1 MCPERGS
8 GPGTWEGSSKN
19 RFSRGGRRVPPHQ
32 LQSAPP
38 GKTATRC
45 CAALQEQP
53 LFAGPAANPAPCAP
67 SPRLNRVPAAG
78 GGAKPA
84 GPRRLRPAMEGE
96 LGTWSGNVL
105 DYFLNANQIK
115 TRDGAEIIWYHAAN
129 NKSQMKE
136 AIQSAAHMVE
146 ADILLCGEEG
156 NGEPIMAH
164 PPETNSD
171 NTLQA
176 WLNEIVN
183 TKKGIKLDF
192 KSLAAVKPSMM
203 LLEGIKLHLRRPV
216 WINADILPGPNGSNT
231 VVDAKRF
238 LDTVTSFCPDVT
250 LSLGWTTGWQPQQ
263 CNKAWRAQVTTQSS
277 SAQVIVMKSQ
287 DRKRAPSWTK
297 REVQDLLAIWGDESV
312 LAELRSSKRNG
323 KILEKVSK
331 AMKDR
336 GHNRDAQQC
345 RVKIKELRQA
355 YHKAREANGRS
366 GAEPQTC
373 RFYAELHA
381 ILGGAATTTPTVCYD
396 SLTGETTA
404 ANVSP
409 SQRLVKI
416 RKRKRRTRDD
426 MFTELQMSSHADRA
440 QQNAWRQSMSDYRKA
455 QYEREE
461 RWRAE
466 SRDEQSK
473 WRAEDDRWRQLAD
486 RRQESMLRLL
496 EHQTDMLQRMVE
508 LQERQ
513 QEQRPPLQPL
523 CNQQPS
529 SPSSI
534 ASSPRRPRT
543 RCGGLRPPSHSTPD
557 DCPSIRR
564 LAFSKS

>member
-32 LQSAPP
+32 LQGAPP
-38 GKTATRC
+38 GKTVTRC
-45 CAALQEQP
+45 CAALREQP

-84 GPRRLRPAMEGE
+84 GPSRLRPAMERE

-105 DYFLNANQIK
+105 DYFLNTNQIK

-146 ADILLCGEEG
+146 ADILLCGEEEG

-263 CNKAWRAQVTTQSS
+263 CNKA
-277 SAQVIVMKSQ
+277 
-287 DRKRAPSWTK
+287 
-297 REVQDLLAIWGDESV
+297 
-312 LAELRSSKRNG
+312 
-323 KILEKVSK
+323 
-331 AMKDR
+331 
-336 GHNRDAQQC
+336 
-345 RVKIKELRQA
+345 
-355 YHKAREANGRS
+355 
-366 GAEPQTC
+366 
-373 RFYAELHA
+373 
-381 ILGGAATTTPTVCYD
+381 
-396 SLTGETTA
+396 

-409 SQRLVKI
+409 SQRL
-416 RKRKRRTRDD
+416 
-426 MFTELQMSSHADRA
+426 
-440 QQNAWRQSMSDYRKA
+440 
-455 QYEREE
+455 ERENRGRGTICSRSSRCPPTLIEHSRMRGGSQCQTTEKHNMNE
-461 RWRAE
+461 RRGGGLNRGMNRASCGLKMIGGVSLQTE
-466 SRDEQSK
+466 GKSRCSGCWSIKLVCSSVWLSCRKGSRSRD
-473 WRAEDDRWRQLAD
+473 
-486 RRQESMLRLL
+486 RRYSPCV
-496 EHQTDMLQRMVE
+496 TNS
-508 LQERQ
+508 
-513 QEQRPPLQPL
+513 PPPQVP
-523 CNQQPS
+523 
-529 SPSSI
+529 
-534 ASSPRRPRT
+534 
-543 RCGGLRPPSHSTPD
+543 
-557 DCPSIRR
+557 
-564 LAFSKS
+564 

>member
-263 CNKAWRAQVTTQSS
+263 CNKGYSWAMVKKMAQICDALTQPVTFPVRAALVQQSTS
-277 SAQVIVMKSQ
+277 ELLWLLQKSN
-287 DRKRAPSWTK
+287 RYSLTVWTG
-297 REVQDLLAIWGDESV
+297 RHDEYSIEDLLY
-312 LAELRSSKRNG
+312 LRENLDK
-323 KILEKVSK
+323 K
-331 AMKDR
+331 
-336 GHNRDAQQC
+336 HPYQ
-345 RVKIKELRQA
+345 
-355 YHKAREANGRS
+355 
-366 GAEPQTC
+366 
-373 RFYAELHA
+373 
-381 ILGGAATTTPTVCYD
+381 
-396 SLTGETTA
+396 
-404 ANVSP
+404 
-409 SQRLVKI
+409 
-416 RKRKRRTRDD
+416 RRT
-426 MFTELQMSSHADRA
+426 H
-440 QQNAWRQSMSDYRKA
+440 Y
-455 QYEREE
+455 
-461 RWRAE
+461 
-466 SRDEQSK
+466 
-473 WRAEDDRWRQLAD
+473 
-486 RRQESMLRLL
+486 
-496 EHQTDMLQRMVE
+496 QRFN
-508 LQERQ
+508 L
-513 QEQRPPLQPL
+513 
-523 CNQQPS
+523 S
-529 SPSSI
+529 
-534 ASSPRRPRT
+534 
-543 RCGGLRPPSHSTPD
+543 
-557 DCPSIRR
+557 
-564 LAFSKS
+564 

>member
-1 MCPERGS
+1 M
-8 GPGTWEGSSKN
+8 
-19 RFSRGGRRVPPHQ
+19 
-32 LQSAPP
+32 
-38 GKTATRC
+38 
-45 CAALQEQP
+45 
-53 LFAGPAANPAPCAP
+53 
-67 SPRLNRVPAAG
+67 
-78 GGAKPA
+78 
-84 GPRRLRPAMEGE
+84 ME
-96 LGTWSGNVL
+96 
-105 DYFLNANQIK
+105 
-115 TRDGAEIIWYHAAN
+115 
-129 NKSQMKE
+129 
-136 AIQSAAHMVE
+136 
-146 ADILLCGEEG
+146 
-156 NGEPIMAH
+156 
-164 PPETNSD
+164 
-171 NTLQA
+171 
-176 WLNEIVN
+176 
-183 TKKGIKLDF
+183 
-192 KSLAAVKPSMM
+192 
-203 LLEGIKLHLRRPV
+203 
-216 WINADILPGPNGSNT
+216 
-231 VVDAKRF
+231 
-238 LDTVTSFCPDVT
+238 
-250 LSLGWTTGWQPQQ
+250 
-263 CNKAWRAQVTTQSS
+263 
-277 SAQVIVMKSQ
+277 SQ
-287 DRKRAPSWTK
+287 DRKRAPSWTE
-297 REVQDLLAIWGDESV
+297 REVRDLLTIWGDESV

-336 GHNRDAQQC
+336 GHNRDTQQC

-366 GAEPQTC
+366 GAELQTY

-396 SLTGETTA
+396 SVNGETRNREAGSGYEEDEAEDNVDSSQQQGSGETGFPNSQDMFVTLDLEPVTPELTQGVLPDPEGTQGTSA

-409 SQRLVKI
+409 SQRLTKI
-416 RKRKRRTRDD
+416 RRRKRRTRDD
-426 MFTELQMSSHADRA
+426 MFSELQVSSHADRA

-466 SRDEQSK
+466 LRDEQSK
-473 WRAEDDRWRQLAD
+473 WRAEDDRWHQLAD

-496 EHQTDMLQRMVE
+496 EHQTDMLQHMVE

-543 RCGGLRPPSHSTPD
+543 RWGGLWPPSHSTPD

-564 LAFSKS
+564 LAFNKC